1 MPAVSQFTAVHPVV
15 NFGTIAVGKKATA
28 YVQITNSGNTESA
41 VQQVAP
47 VASPFK
53 ATLAPPA
60 QMPFNPGADLMVPVT
75 FTPARK
81 GTFST
86 KYVLRWTDVN
96 GSHAITVTLT
106 GQAV

>member
-1 MPAVSQFTAVHPVV
+1 M
-15 NFGTIAVGKKATA
+15 
-28 YVQITNSGNTESA
+28 
-41 VQQVAP
+41 
-47 VASPFK
+47 ASPFK